1 MLLRAV
7 LHCEQVHQ
15 AHISFMKYVVEELK
29 LGRFQRN
36 ADGETLVKDPQFGNF
51 DGYGTGNHFLRLAEE
66 LVALTL
72 RGPHQLHA
80 MLKESAALPPA
91 TRVLVHTLNNHA
103 HVMWPM
109 KSQI

>member
-80 MLKESAALPPA
+80 MLKDSAALPPA